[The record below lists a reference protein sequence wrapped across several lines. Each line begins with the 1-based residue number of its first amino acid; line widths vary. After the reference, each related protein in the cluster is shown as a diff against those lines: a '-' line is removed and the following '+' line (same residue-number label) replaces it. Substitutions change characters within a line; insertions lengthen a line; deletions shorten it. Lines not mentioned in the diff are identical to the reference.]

1 VSPGCLLALR
11 WADGYVQ
18 VHLGPDHRHGVPHRR
33 PDPASA
39 VLLHRQGLRGPPL
52 GACALLPPDYM
63 WSDKSSLQSSILTGV
78 VLLVFG
84 IVKARVSGAAQTTYD
99 YIFSAVTTMFVGGAA
114 AGVAY
119 GVVAALEGAGN

>member
-1 VSPGCLLALR
+1 
-11 WADGYVQ
+11 
-18 VHLGPDHRHGVPHRR
+18 
-33 PDPASA
+33 
-39 VLLHRQGLRGPPL
+39 
-52 GACALLPPDYM
+52 M